1 MTRKTL
7 TWENVN
13 VTGDGTWDY
22 YGNAEQAIKKLGGA
36 SKLSR
41 NGERNRFFIVQV
53 AGFGYGYGAF
63 PRIQLMPDAPLLS
76 EVGPIC

>member
-22 YGNAEQAIKKLGGA
+22 YGIAAQAAGGA
-36 SKLSR
+36 S
-41 NGERNRFFIVQV
+41 QV
-53 AGFGYGYGAF
+53 
-63 PRIQLMPDAPLLS
+63 
-76 EVGPIC
+76 

>member
-22 YGNAEQAIKKLGGA
+22 YGNAEQAIKKLGGT
-36 SKLSR
+36 
-41 NGERNRFFIVQV
+41 
-53 AGFGYGYGAF
+53 
-63 PRIQLMPDAPLLS
+63 
-76 EVGPIC
+76 